1 MTTSHNLDTHKES
14 VDTTT
19 FYKTTFLKAREDKQ
33 EAFIESLFAEDAD
46 LCRRFLSYIR
56 PPVGPLSIS
65 TDLDELSNEIA
76 ARVMDI
82 DADDYLPEES
92 DDSDDDRYGHT
103 VKTLQ
108 YDTEGLGKEVV
119 RLIQPY
125 GMKAI
130 QTLEQGQLMDAA
142 RVLLSIYEAQFL
154 VEEPDLDD
162 NTPFSYQSEIHRFF
176 EQTTTEWTSNPTHK
190 TFNQADYDAVLTLIL
205 ARWKNFKRFH
215 GKAESA
221 PYELLNAEFFVFI
234 VQNAKAEKQILDF
247 MTENKL
253 HTAKHFPLTKKLCT
267 ELNKNDFLLEQLSG
281 YGLQSAELSKALM
294 QQYIDKKDRTNYLAT
309 AQKAYE
315 KYGANVS
322 EFIAETIEHTDNA
335 GFFKRILSE
344 VASQKQRL
352 DLYHR
357 WRENATTAEQEAY
370 FDAQEK
376 RNEPFFVAL
385 LHDAKRHEDLL
396 EFAEE
401 AIENFNSNAF
411 EIAAKLLVIDYPDDI
426 FSLYCERVTLFMN
439 NGATSKNHY
448 ETAVSMLEPLKYFK
462 GKSSEIKRFVE
473 DLRKKHSRLPVFLD
487 ELTKKG
493 F

>member
-1 MTTSHNLDTHKES
+1 MNPSINSEVHKEP
-14 VDTTT
+14 VETTT

-33 EAFIESLFAEDAD
+33 EAFIEQLFSEDAD

-56 PPVGPLSIS
+56 PPAQPLGSS

-92 DDSDDDRYGHT
+92 DDDDADRYGHV
-103 VKTLQ
+103 VKTEQ
-108 YDTEGLGKEVV
+108 YNTDGLGKEVL

-125 GMKAI
+125 GAKAI
-130 QTLEQGQLMDAA
+130 QTLEQGQLLDAS

-154 VEEPDLDD
+154 VEEPDLDED
-162 NTPFSYQSEIHRFF
+162 TPFSYQSEIHRFF
-176 EQTTTEWTSNPTHK
+176 EQTTAEWTSNAKHK
-190 TFNQADYDAVLTLIL
+190 TFKQADYDAVLNLVL

-221 PYELLNAEFFVFI
+221 PYELLNADFFSFI
-234 VQNAKAEKQILDF
+234 IQNAKAEKPFLDF

-253 HTAKHFPLTKKLCT
+253 HTFKHFKLTQKLCMA
-267 ELNKNDFLLEQLSG
+267 LNKNDFLLEQLTV
-281 YGLQSAELSKALM
+281 YGLNSAELSQALM
-294 QQYIDKKDRTNYLAT
+294 AQYIGRKDRTHYLAT

-315 KYGANVS
+315 KYGVGVS
-322 EFIAETIEHTDNA
+322 EFIAETIQPTDNS

-352 DLYHR
+352 DLFHR
-357 WRENATTAEQEAY
+357 WREHATTAEQEAY
-370 FDAQEK
+370 FDVQEK
-376 RNEPFFVAL
+376 RNELFFVAL
-385 LHDAKRHEDLL
+385 LHDAKRPADLL

-411 EIAAKLLVIDYPDDI
+411 ETAAKLLIKEYPDDI

-439 NGATSKNHY
+439 NGASSKNHY
-448 ETAVSMLEPLKYFK
+448 ETAVSMLQPLKDIK
-462 GKSSEIKRFVE
+462 GKESEIKEFVE
-473 DLRKKHSRLPVFLD
+473 ELRKKYSRLPAFLE

-493 F
+493 Y

>member
-1 MTTSHNLDTHKES
+1 MAKSTHSEAHKES
-14 VDTTT
+14 VETST

-33 EAFIESLFAEDAD
+33 EAFIEALFSEDAD
-46 LCRRFLSYIR
+46 LCRRFLSFIR

-65 TDLDELSNEIA
+65 TDLDELSNEIS

-92 DDSDDDRYGHT
+92 DDADDDRYGHS
-103 VKTLQ
+103 VKAAQ
-108 YDTEGLGKEVV
+108 YDTEGLGKEVL
-119 RLIQPY
+119 RLVEPY
-125 GMKAI
+125 GEKAI

-142 RVLLSIYEAQFL
+142 RILLSIYEAQFL
-154 VEEPDLDD
+154 VEEPDLDED
-162 NTPFSYQSEIHRFF
+162 TPFSYQSEINNYF
-176 EQTTTEWTSNPTHK
+176 EQTSRGWMPKATAK
-190 TFNQADYDAVLTLIL
+190 TFKQADFDAVLTLIL
-205 ARWKNFKRFH
+205 GRWKHFKRFH

-221 PYELLNAEFFVFI
+221 PYEFLNADFFIFI
-234 VQNAKAEKQILDF
+234 IQNAKAEKTFLDF

-253 HTAKHFPLTKKLCT
+253 HTFKHFPLTEKLCKA
-267 ELNKNDFLLEQLSG
+267 LNRNDFLLEQLSG
-281 YGLQSAELSKALM
+281 YGLQSAELGKALM
-294 QQYIDKKDRTNYLAT
+294 QQYLDKKDRSQYVAT

-322 EFIAETIEHTDNA
+322 EFIAETIQVTDNQ

-357 WRENATTAEQEAY
+357 WREQASTTEQEAY
-370 FDAQEK
+370 FDTQEK

-411 EIAAKLLVIDYPDDI
+411 EIAAKWLVKDHPDDI
-426 FSLYCERVTLFMN
+426 FSLYCERITLFLN
-439 NGATSKNHY
+439 NGASSKNHY
-448 ETAVSMLEPLKYFK
+448 ETAVSMLEPLKDIK
-462 GKSSEIKRFVE
+462 GKASEIKEFVE
-473 DLRKKHSRLPVFLD
+473 ELRKKYGRLPALLE

-493 F
+493 Y

>member
-1 MTTSHNLDTHKES
+1 MANLTHSEAHKEP

-33 EAFIESLFAEDAD
+33 EAFIEALFSEDTD

-92 DDSDDDRYGHT
+92 DDADDDRYGHT
-103 VKTLQ
+103 VKAEQ
-108 YDTEGLGKEVV
+108 YDTDGLGKEVL
-119 RLIQPY
+119 RLIEPY
-125 GMKAI
+125 GTKAI
-130 QTLEQGQLMDAA
+130 QMLEQGQLTDAA
-142 RVLLSIYEAQFL
+142 RILLSIYEAQFL

-162 NTPFSYQSEIHRFF
+162 NTTFSYQAEIHNYF
-176 EQTTTEWTSNPTHK
+176 EQTSIEWMPKATAK
-190 TFNQADYDAVLTLIL
+190 TFKQADYDAILTLIL

-221 PYELLNAEFFVFI
+221 PYEFLNADFFVFNI
-234 VQNAKAEKQILDF
+234 QNAKAEQSFLDF

-253 HTAKHFPLTKKLCT
+253 HIAKHFPLTEKLCKA
-267 ELNKNDFLLEQLSG
+267 LNKNDFLLEQLSA

-294 QQYIDKKDRTNYLAT
+294 QQYIDKKDRTQYIAT

-322 EFIAETIEHTDNA
+322 EFIAETIEQTDNA

-344 VASQKQRL
+344 VAAQKQRL

-357 WRENATTAEQEAY
+357 WHLHATIAEQEAY

-411 EIAAKLLVIDYPDDI
+411 EIAAKLLVKDYPDDI

-448 ETAVSMLEPLKYFK
+448 ETAVSMLEPLKDIK
-462 GKSSEIKRFVE
+462 GKTSEIKPFVE